1 MPYSGKDA
9 FAQRDGQERGRCQEV
24 RCRDCKGPDRV
35 HWNGGSL
42 NNEAVLGGSKPPR
55 PRSARRRNSNPQL
68 SINSNAGGA
77 DRADLRCLGQGP
89 RHGPIR
95 PPARRLRCRAAFHFA
110 AKSGGKIGLLTGE
123 HFLRRQVLPVSAR
136 DRSVDA
142 RYHM

>member
-68 SINSNAGGA
+68 SINSS
-77 DRADLRCLGQGP
+77 
-89 RHGPIR
+89 
-95 PPARRLRCRAAFHFA
+95 ARRANAAA
-110 AKSGGKIGLLTGE
+110 LLATLNMLIMTAGRWRGLYRT
-123 HFLRRQVLPVSAR
+123 
-136 DRSVDA
+136 DA
-142 RYHM
+142 GSRLS

>member
-77 DRADLRCLGQGP
+77 DRADAEIYGVSDKVLAMALSALLLGASDVEQLFTSLRNQ
-89 RHGPIR
+89 
-95 PPARRLRCRAAFHFA
+95 AV
-110 AKSGGKIGLLTGE
+110 KSA
-123 HFLRRQVLPVSAR
+123 S
-136 DRSVDA
+136 
-142 RYHM
+142 